1 LPTHIDP
8 LSLPDNRF
16 RYRARAM
23 CATKIPHLNRQAAAA
38 HLRRGS
44 YNGTPYHCPLC
55 GDWHTTTYDRA
66 QAKRFARRLSRL
78 LRK

>member
-1 LPTHIDP
+1 MPTHIDP
-8 LSLPDNRF
+8 LQLTDADF
-16 RYRARAM
+16 IERARAM
-23 CATKIPHLNRQAAAA
+23 CATKIPHLNRAAAAA

-44 YNGTPYHCPLC
+44 YNGTPYHCPIC

-78 LRK
+78 LRN